1 MRISE
6 TLELSISDDMDIDK
20 LEGYLAKE
28 IEGFGKRVF
37 GKVLQGMETEKL
49 EEAKGKV
56 VRREKVQ
63 RYLFTQLGL
72 IRFDRHKVN
81 YKEKGKFGFL
91 LDDILGLRPYQ
102 AATRWVRRRALELAV
117 EYPFRQAM
125 SLLRHEIGDEISHR
139 TIHRWAQEEGKKL
152 RDEEKTKQ
160 EAVFGRAEKVRNDGQ
175 QREIVVLEVDGTML
189 HSQEKGEDDF
199 EAKLG
204 IMYSGKELESKTAKH
219 KRYRL
224 KEKVIYAG
232 IEGADDFG
240 ERLYIKGEQKLSLS
254 LAGNLLLIS
263 DGARWISD
271 IAGADYLKATY
282 QLDWWH
288 YEKKLRAALPGELK
302 LQQELMTLLWAGKRE
317 EHWNLLRLK
326 RLVDGPSEKLDDLL
340 GYLEENWDGIYGSRK
355 LKTKVGAREVLVV
368 GSGGVEKN
376 IDLALC
382 RRFKSRGM
390 SWSRAGAQNLLKLR
404 LLRYDQKDWRAY
416 WKRRAN

>member
-6 TLELSISDDMDIDK
+6 TLELSIPDDVDINK
-20 LEGYLAKE
+20 LERYLARE
-28 IEGFGKRVF
+28 IKRFGKQVF
-37 GKVLQGMETEKL
+37 AKVLQEIETKKL
-49 EEAKGKV
+49 EEARGKV
-56 VRREKVQ
+56 GRREKVP
-63 RYLFTQLGL
+63 RYLFTRLGL
-72 IRFDRHKVN
+72 IRFERHKVK

-91 LDDILGLRPYQ
+91 LDDVLGLRPYQ
-102 AATRWVRRRALELAV
+102 AATRWVRQRALELAV

-152 RDEEKTKQ
+152 RDEEEARQ
-160 EAVFGRAEKVRNDGQ
+160 EAVFGRAEKVRNDGKE
-175 QREIVVLEVDGTML
+175 REIVVLEVDGTMI

-204 IMYSGKELESKTAKH
+204 IMYSGKELESKKAKH
-219 KRYRL
+219 RRYRL
-224 KEKVIYAG
+224 KDKVVYAG

-240 ERLYIKGEQKLSLS
+240 ERLYIQGEQKLSLS
-254 LAGNLLLIS
+254 LARNLLLIS

-302 LQQELMTLLWAGKRE
+302 LQEELMNLLWQGKRE
-317 EHWNLLRLK
+317 EHRRLLKLK

-340 GYLEENWDGIYGSRK
+340 GYLEENWDGIYGSRT
-355 LKTKVGAREVLVV
+355 LRGRIGAREVLVV

-376 IDLALC
+376 IDLILC
-382 RRFKSRGM
+382 RRFKGRGM

-404 LLRYDQKDWRAY
+404 LLSYDRKDWKAY
-416 WKRRAN
+416 WRQRVN